1 MYSLRQATGQPWIK
15 KTAIAGSSIAGLL
28 TLWLVGGNLW
38 AAQREQ
44 STQKNWIAFK
54 QKFPAKSANTSAQTL
69 EKLATKLGLPA
80 LVIPPSSTA
89 DDTMPKNHR
98 QFEQFSTY
106 NKTQIFRPDST
117 IDSPPE
123 PLKAYYDAQA
133 ENIAAIR
140 QYLLQEAIPQW
151 EQLELKTDLASEVLP
166 SFGNLIYL
174 NHLLIFDA
182 LQNVR
187 GKQPQA
193 AYDSLKASMRLS
205 KSFYQSPTLIHQ
217 LVALIT
223 ATDRMGVLRKMD
235 GLPSKWLTELK
246 APDAKQQFLNVLKH
260 ESFLTSDLYLRNF
273 SRWNDPVLGNDGH
286 SFTGTVSNSLSAR
299 SGQFLLNPYF
309 RFAALD
315 YQEKIQ
321 PILKSLPTQN
331 VCAFDDTKI
340 SQTAESSGSWWNPVR
355 WHSNTYENVTPNF
368 MQLWLRLNQHEIQW
382 EFTEKLQSLK
392 QVVRE
397 TGKIPQVT
405 PGFASSSI
413 CPESRWT
420 HKASGKDKINVT
432 LEKIPTWW
440 KHDYKGLPIQFELKN
455 PSS

>member
-54 QKFPAKSANTSAQTL
+54 QQFPVKSANTSAQKL
-69 EKLATKLGLPA
+69 DQLATKLGLPS
-80 LVIPPSSTA
+80 LVIQPPFTTA
-89 DDTMPKNHR
+89 ADTVPKSYR

-106 NKTQIFRPDST
+106 NSAQISKPNNT
-117 IDSPPE
+117 IDSPPV
-123 PLKAYYDAQA
+123 PLQEYYDSQS

-140 QYLLQEAIPQW
+140 QYLLQEINPKW
-151 EQLELKTDLASEVLP
+151 EQRELKTDLASEVLP
-166 SFGNLIYL
+166 SFVNLLYL

-187 GKQPQA
+187 RKQPQA
-193 AYDSLKASMRLS
+193 AYDALKASMKLS
-205 KSFYQSPTLIHQ
+205 KSFYQSPELIHQ

-273 SRWNDPVLGNDGH
+273 SRWNEPDTGFSGYPAQLGD
-286 SFTGTVSNSLSAR
+286 SLFSQG
-299 SGQFLLNPYF
+299 GQFLLNPYF
-309 RFAALD
+309 RFAAVD

-331 VCAFDDTKI
+331 VCALDDPKI
-340 SQTAESSGSWWNPVR
+340 SKIAESTASWWNPMR

-368 MQLWLRLNQHEIQW
+368 MQLWLRINQHEIQW
-382 EFTEKLQSLK
+382 EFTEKLQFLK

-397 TGKIPQVT
+397 TGKIPKIT

-420 HKASGKDKINVT
+420 HKPSGKDKINVT

-440 KHDYKGLPIQFELKN
+440 DHNHKGLPIQFELKN